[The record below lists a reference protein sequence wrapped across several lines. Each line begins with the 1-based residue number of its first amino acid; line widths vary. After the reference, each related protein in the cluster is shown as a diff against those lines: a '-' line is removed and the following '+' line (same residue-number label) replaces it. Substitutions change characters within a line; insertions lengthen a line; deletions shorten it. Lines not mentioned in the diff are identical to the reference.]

1 MCRSVPVKLRPYLL
15 LLVCLLPVCHAAERL
30 TLAVEDDWYPFAA
43 VHNGKVVGMA
53 VEIVREAYRAVGVEV
68 LFRSMP
74 YARCMRQTELGYEVG
89 CFNSLL
95 DSSTRD
101 RFRFGQQP
109 LFHGAIAIYAQ
120 ASKARPVALPD
131 LAGKRVG
138 LTNGY
143 TYGTAVETDRQM
155 IKEYARND
163 LANLRKLA
171 LGRLDYALVY
181 TRVADYLQSAY
192 PNELS
197 GKLQA
202 VGKVIENPLYLSF
215 SRNNLRAESALRQ
228 LDQGLARIRRDGSY
242 AAIATR
248 WRQPPL

>member
-1 MCRSVPVKLRPYLL
+1 VTLRPYLWL
-15 LLVCLLPVCHAAERL
+15 LACLLPVTHAAERL

-43 VHNGKVVGMA
+43 VHNGRVVGMA
-53 VEIVREAYRAVGVEV
+53 VEIVREAYQAVGVEV

-74 YARCMRQTELGYEVG
+74 YARCMRQTELGREVG

-95 DSSTRD
+95 DSSTRN
-101 RFRFGQQP
+101 RFLFGQQP
-109 LFHGAIAIYAQ
+109 LFHGVIAIYAPADNAQ
-120 ASKARPVALPD
+120 SVSLAD

-143 TYGTAVETDRQM
+143 TYGTAVETDQKM
-155 IKEYARND
+155 IKEYARSD
-163 LANLRKLA
+163 LANLRKVV

-181 TRVADYLQSAY
+181 TRVADYLQGAY
-192 PNELS
+192 PYELH

-215 SRNNLRAESALRQ
+215 SRTNLRAESAMRQ
-228 LDQGLARIRRDGSY
+228 LDQGLSAIRSNGRY

>member
-1 MCRSVPVKLRPYLL
+1 MKLRPYLL
-15 LLVCLLPVCHAAERL
+15 LLACLLPVCHAAERL

-43 VHNGKVVGMA
+43 VHNGKIVGMA

-74 YARCMRQTELGYEVG
+74 YARCMRQTELGREVG
-89 CFNSLL
+89 CFNSLQ

-101 RFRFGQQP
+101 RFLFGQQP
-109 LFHGAIAIYAQ
+109 LFHGAITIYAQ
-120 ASKARPVALPD
+120 SGKSQPVTLAD

-143 TYGTAVETDRQM
+143 TYGTEVETDRRM

-163 LANLRKLA
+163 LASLRKLA

-181 TRVADYLQSAY
+181 TRVADYLQGAY
-192 PNELS
+192 SYELY
-197 GKLQA
+197 GKLQV

-215 SRNNLRAESALRQ
+215 SRTNLRAESALRQ
-228 LDQGLARIRRDGSY
+228 LDQGLSMIRSNGRY
-242 AAIATR
+242 AAITTR
-248 WRQPPL
+248 WSRPPL